1 MSFLK
6 KTIFWENVKKSIAV
20 FGAPGVVG
28 IHEFGGADIWM
39 RVAGGLAVIGAV
51 IAIWMVDNDKDGVV
65 DLFQEK

>member
-65 DLFQEK
+65 DLFQGK